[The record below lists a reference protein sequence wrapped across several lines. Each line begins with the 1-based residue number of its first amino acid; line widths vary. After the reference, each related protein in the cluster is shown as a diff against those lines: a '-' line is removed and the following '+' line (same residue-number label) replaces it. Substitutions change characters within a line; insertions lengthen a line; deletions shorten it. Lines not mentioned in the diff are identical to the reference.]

1 MNQEILELAVDLRR
15 QHKPFVMATVVWR
28 RGPTSGKQGSTAIV
42 EADGTVHGWIGG
54 ACAAPA
60 VLRQVGRVLRDGEP
74 CLMYMGP
81 ADELDGSNRKG
92 VVTVPIAC
100 ASEGALEVF
109 MEPML
114 PQPHVVVIGRSPAV
128 ATLVGLLEA
137 LDWRS
142 TVVDDGAVTEDSSV
156 ITSLARVNKETV
168 GEPFAVVVA
177 TQGQY
182 DEPALEAALALNTD
196 HIALV
201 GSRKRTD
208 TVVGYLRDQGATQD
222 QLDRIQAPAGL
233 DLGEI
238 EHKEI
243 AVAIL
248 ADLVR
253 LRALSVPKT
262 ESTTNEPKTAIDP
275 ICGMTVDIEG
285 ARFVS
290 EVSDVT
296 TYFCCPACKSQ
307 FEKAASS

>member
-15 QHKPFVMATVVWR
+15 QHRPFVMATVVWR

-60 VLRQVGRVLRDGEP
+60 VLRQARNVIMNGEP

-128 ATLVGLLEA
+128 TTLVGLLEA
-137 LDWRS
+137 LEWRT
-142 TVVDDGAVTEDSSV
+142 TVVDDGAVGEGPNV
-156 ITSLARVNKETV
+156 ITSLAGFNKETV

-182 DEPALEAALALNTD
+182 DEPALEAALSLNTG

-208 TVVGYLRDQGATQD
+208 SVIGYLRDQGVNQE

-238 EHKEI
+238 ENKEI

-253 LRALSVPKT
+253 LRALSRPKT
-262 ESTTNEPKTAIDP
+262 ESATHEPKTAIDP

-290 EVSDVT
+290 EISDVK
-296 TYFCCPACKSQ
+296 TYFCCPACKNQ
-307 FEKAASS
+307 FEKAASQ